1 VHAMGALGVSQFVD
15 LLVGGLAVGC
25 VYSLVA
31 LGFAMIMRA
40 TSIIHFAQGEL
51 MMLGAMCG
59 LTSLWL
65 LPVLP
70 LLLVVAVGM
79 VSSGLIA
86 VMMELLVYRTLRR
99 RRVPIMNIITATV
112 GMSILCI
119 NAARL
124 IWGSEPLRFPELF
137 AATAYDFAGI
147 RISPQLFWIM
157 VMAVA
162 IMGALQLF
170 LKFTRTGIAMQAV
183 AQDPEAAQLMGA
195 NLTRMMAY
203 TFAISGMMAGA
214 AGIMLGSMF
223 FAFFEMGFITGL
235 KGFVAATLGG
245 LGSIAGAMLGGILFG
260 LIETFS
266 TVFLSSAY
274 KDAIGMILLI
284 AILLVLPS
292 GLVGLWQRRRR

>member
-1 VHAMGALGVSQFVD
+1 MGALGVSQFVD

-79 VSSGLIA
+79 VSSGFIA

-137 AATAYDFAGI
+137 AATAYEFAGI

-162 IMGALQLF
+162 IMGTLQLF

-292 GLVGLWQRRRR
+292 GLVGLWQRRR

>member
-1 VHAMGALGVSQFVD
+1 MGALSLSQLID
-15 LLVGGLAVGC
+15 LVVGGL
-25 VYSLVA
+25 A
-31 LGFAMIMRA
+31 LGFAMFMRA
-40 TSIIHFAQGEL
+40 TNIIHFAQGEV
-51 MMLGAMCG
+51 MMLGCMCG

-65 LPVLP
+65 VPALP
-70 LLLVVAVGM
+70 LPLVLAVRM

-86 VMMELLVYRTLRR
+86 VAMELAVYRTLRR

-119 NAARL
+119 NAARI

-137 AATAYDFAGI
+137 ATTAYDFGGV

-157 VMAVA
+157 VMGVA

-170 LKFTRTGIAMQAV
+170 LKHTPTGLAMQAV
-183 AQDPEAAQLMGA
+183 AQDHEAAQLMGA

-245 LGSIAGAMLGGILFG
+245 ILFG

-274 KDAIGMILLI
+274 KDGIGMILLI

-292 GLVGLWQRRRR
+292 GLVGLWQK